1 MVPIGEQ
8 HFRRAMAEYVAHDDA
23 ERLHQGCGNMLLR
36 PASPSQP
43 AFMIAAKTSGSVTPS
58 DPISKTRA
66 FASSPRVRRMS
77 WQSAAAISAASPAT
91 ALSPASIFGSSP
103 AGQASMRTA
112 LLMNE
117 YPVGVGSRVVGR
129 LWPDV
134 RRGGQTLIMGYSAD
148 KSPLIGH
155 LAGSYRRLEPLGAQ
169 RQEKC
174 MGTNRSPTPH
184 RVFMQQRPVRARQW
198 RAISSCTERLKACHE
213 RSIAE
218 AQFFDSVDPIT
229 IRGVVA

>member
-1 MVPIGEQ
+1 MHGNHNECAPWRRACIDRRDGSRSPHKAKATTHRGDIVKSCGSAMVPIGEQ

-112 LLMNE
+112 LLHE

-129 LWPDV
+129 LWP
-134 RRGGQTLIMGYSAD
+134 
-148 KSPLIGH
+148 
-155 LAGSYRRLEPLGAQ
+155 
-169 RQEKC
+169 
-174 MGTNRSPTPH
+174 
-184 RVFMQQRPVRARQW
+184 
-198 RAISSCTERLKACHE
+198 
-213 RSIAE
+213 
-218 AQFFDSVDPIT
+218 
-229 IRGVVA
+229 